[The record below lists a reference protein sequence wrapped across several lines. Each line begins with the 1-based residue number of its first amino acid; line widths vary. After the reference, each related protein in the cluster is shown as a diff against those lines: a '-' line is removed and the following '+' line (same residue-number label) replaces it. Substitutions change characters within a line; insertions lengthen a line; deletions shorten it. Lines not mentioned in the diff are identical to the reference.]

1 MNRTFFHSFD
11 PPAASPISGAT
22 VDLEVSEIEDAG
34 IREVLQTPGAAYGAW
49 SILDALLT
57 PTGAA
62 TPFVFREPLG
72 QVREV
77 KVALS
82 ALFVRF
88 VARAYL
94 ERYFNLSI
102 FAHLGSR
109 TIDLDRRRQVKIT
122 RLSRGDLPDWIACA
136 ADLSSLTV
144 AEVKGCHDV
153 GGPAKALDRAWAQAR
168 RIDVT
173 ARGRK
178 VTVKRIAI
186 ATRWGMATAG
196 PADARLSVRDPIE
209 EGEPQTQ
216 EEKDAL
222 FIGMLRLH
230 IANLIKPLGH
240 AELADSLRSLTLQSF
255 PRRLQDETQRA
266 RSLLDAS
273 PVRDVPFAG
282 QRTVQELA
290 DPLVDVL
297 AQLRHRA
304 LRDPAQPHGLHQLV
318 HAAGRDAA
326 DPRFLDHDHQRLLGG
341 LAGLEEAREVAALPQ
356 LRHPQVESAK
366 AGVERPVTVAV
377 TPGRAFAAALMPTG
391 TDQAVD
397 IGLHDQLKDGLGDA
411 PQ

>member
-1 MNRTFFHSFD
+1 VTRTFLHSFD
-11 PPAASPISGAT
+11 PPAASPVSGAT
-22 VDLEVSEIEDAG
+22 VDLDVSEIEDAG

-57 PTGAA
+57 PTGTG
-62 TPFVFREPLG
+62 TPFVFKEPLG
-72 QVREV
+72 QAREV

-82 ALFVRF
+82 GLFGRF

-102 FAHLGSR
+102 FAHHGSR
-109 TIDLDRRRQVKIT
+109 AIDLDRRRQVKIT

-136 ADLSSLTV
+136 FDLSSLTV
-144 AEVKGCHDV
+144 AEAKGCHDV

-196 PADARLSVRDPIE
+196 PADARLSVRDPVE
-209 EGEPQTQ
+209 EGEPHTQ

-240 AELADSLRSLTLQSF
+240 AELAGALRGLTQQSS
-255 PRRLQDETQRA
+255 PRRLQDEVLRA
-266 RSLLDAS
+266 RSLLDTS
-273 PVRDVPFAG
+273 LVRDVDKASAAMDGLVGGIVTRAG
-282 QRTVQELA
+282 PLTDTVVEPADQEALSR
-290 DPLVDVL
+290 LN
-297 AQLRHRA
+297 LR
-304 LRDPAQPHGLHQLV
+304 PV
-318 HAAGRDAA
+318 
-326 DPRFLDHDHQRLLGG
+326 F
-341 LAGLEEAREVAALPQ
+341 V
-356 LRHPQVESAK
+356 
-366 AGVERPVTVAV
+366 GVERDLIRAAIDAEPQAIRSRLVGKES
-377 TPGRAFAAALMPTG
+377 PSEFGRSDRAGGWIIPLG
-391 TDQAVD
+391 QARRI
-397 IGLHDQLKDGLGDA
+397 IGGA
-411 PQ
+411 

>member
-1 MNRTFFHSFD
+1 MTRTFFHSFD
-11 PPAASPISGAT
+11 PPAASPVSGAT

-57 PTGAA
+57 PTGAG

-72 QVREV
+72 QAREV

-82 ALFVRF
+82 GLFGRF

-109 TIDLDRRRQVKIT
+109 MIDLDRRRQVKIT

-136 ADLSSLTV
+136 SNLSSLTV
-144 AEVKGCHDV
+144 AEAKGCHDV

-196 PADARLSVRDPIE
+196 PADARLSVRDPVE
-209 EGEPQTQ
+209 EGEPHTQ

-222 FIGMLRLH
+222 FVGMLRLH

-240 AELADSLRSLTLQSF
+240 AELADALRGLTLQSF
-255 PRRLQDETQRA
+255 PRRLQGETQRA

-273 PVRDVPFAG
+273 AVRDVDKASAAMDGLIGGIVTRAG
-282 QRTVQELA
+282 
-290 DPLVDVL
+290 PLTDT
-297 AQLRHRA
+297 
-304 LRDPAQPHGLHQLV
+304 
-318 HAAGRDAA
+318 
-326 DPRFLDHDHQRLLGG
+326 
-341 LAGLEEAREVAALPQ
+341 
-356 LRHPQVESAK
+356 
-366 AGVERPVTVAV
+366 GVEPADQEALSRLNLRPVFVGV
-377 TPGRAFAAALMPTG
+377 EHELIRAAIDAEPQAIRSRLAEKGSPDEFARPDRAGGWIIPLGQERRIIGG
-391 TDQAVD
+391 T
-397 IGLHDQLKDGLGDA
+397 
-411 PQ
+411 